1 MLQLT
6 LKNVKLL
13 RKAKETTVEEPGPN
27 GDFMRGRISAPVINI
42 FMKTVSISNMA
53 LFHPLFTLGTLKTST
68 IFLDLKTCFAKVN

>member
-27 GDFMRGRISAPVINI
+27 GDFMRGRISAHVINI
-42 FMKTVSISNMA
+42 FKKTVSISNG
-53 LFHPLFTLGTLKTST
+53 LIST
-68 IFLDLKTCFAKVN
+68 VVYIGNTKNVYHLSGS

>member
-27 GDFMRGRISAPVINI
+27 GDFMRGRISVPVINI
-42 FMKTVSISNMA
+42 FMKTVSISNG
-53 LFHPLFTLGTLKTST
+53 LISPVVYIGNTKNVYHFSGS
-68 IFLDLKTCFAKVN
+68 